1 MAANMTGDLLSD
13 DMDFML
19 SQISFL
25 TTVCSTF
32 NPTCHAQMRNG
43 IHLLNMV

>member
-1 MAANMTGDLLSD
+1 MAANMTDDLLSD

-19 SQISFL
+19 SKNQFL

-32 NPTCHAQMRNG
+32 NPTCDAQMRTG
-43 IHLLNMV
+43 IHLLNVV